1 MKKLRLWPAR
11 KRQLGWMFLQYAS
24 DSRTTPKNKASKLR
38 RRLLRHKP
46 SSDGRHDTASQ
57 HTRKSGSSEFLN
69 AKFVQNDPPFVDS
82 KAVRQGIRKRGG
94 WVSPESPVFLEPRRA
109 QIES

>member
-1 MKKLRLWPAR
+1 LLASLIESDPRTFDLLRARSTLGFTEHLWPAR
-11 KRQLGWMFLQYAS
+11 KHQLGWMFLQYAS

-38 RRLLRHKP
+38 RWLPRHKP

-69 AKFVQNDPPFVDS
+69 AQNLSKVNQDP
-82 KAVRQGIRKRGG
+82 
-94 WVSPESPVFLEPRRA
+94 
-109 QIES
+109 